1 MAMLNYQRVFVELKA
16 WSKQITPFL
25 EAVQASGR
33 GSVEDGIK
41 GKHHRAPCAVHS
53 HVPSCNETW
62 QWKVS
67 TILIIVDI

>member
-1 MAMLNYQRVFVELKA
+1 MLNYQRVFVGQR

-25 EAVQASGR
+25 ELKHPAVAVG
-33 GSVEDGIK
+33 EDGIK

-67 TILIIVDI
+67 TILIIVDIS